1 MKNNLQHTLELESTD
16 DKSNSF
22 VDAEVSQPPYDII
35 VIDPPWDKRKGGL
48 RKSRPNQDRKLN
60 YETLPTKEIF
70 KLLDE
75 QIFPLASKTHT
86 VFIWTIDEFLRPC
99 EDEMELR
106 NYKRHARMIWDKQN
120 GIAPAFTIRYTHE
133 YLLWYYK
140 PQMLKIEKSM
150 RGKFADLF
158 SERAREHS
166 RKPDIAYEI
175 IDKLYPN
182 MSKIDVFSR
191 EPRTAFA
198 QFGNEPNY
206 YKRSG

>member
-1 MKNNLQHTLELESTD
+1 MNDNLNIFDTNDSQTDVAIPLERI
-16 DKSNSF
+16 
-22 VDAEVSQPPYDII
+22 VSQPPYDIL

-70 KLLDE
+70 ELLDE

-86 VFIWTIDEFLRPC
+86 VFIWTIDEFLREC

-191 EPRTAFA
+191 EPRTAFG

-206 YKRSG
+206 YRRSG